1 MHCRHLRGSG
11 NIFGG
16 GGGGVPGIIVYA
28 GGGGGVSEAFFCIFT
43 ISINLMCKL
52 QPAHLQSRY
61 STCYVIKRLSA
72 T

>member
-28 GGGGGVSEAFFCIFT
+28 GGGGGVGGFFGIFT